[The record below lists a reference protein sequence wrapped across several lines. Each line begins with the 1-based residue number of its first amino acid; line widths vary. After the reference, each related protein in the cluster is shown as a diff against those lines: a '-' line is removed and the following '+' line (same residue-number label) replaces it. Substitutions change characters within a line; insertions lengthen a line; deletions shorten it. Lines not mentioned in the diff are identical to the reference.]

1 MFSGEAPTV
10 RRFVVQILAGLLA
23 FRHLI
28 VQVAMIKRLC
38 AVLLASAGLFI
49 DTRLVLLVVL
59 FLVALGISVVSWPL
73 RPSRPSMVFYYDAL
87 PETRPTNPGTTAT
100 SHRGMFE
107 TTNRVPRPRTGSC
120 RT

>member
-49 DTRLVLLVVL
+49 DTRLVLLVVP
-59 FLVALGISVVSWPL
+59 FLVALVLAHEHLRCLMAPPAQQAIHGLLLRRATRDQADESGHDRDVS
-73 RPSRPSMVFYYDAL
+73 SRHV
-87 PETRPTNPGTTAT
+87 
-100 SHRGMFE
+100 
-107 TTNRVPRPRTGSC
+107 
-120 RT
+120 